1 MDKCLADIEKQDL
14 YVFEVNEKFEKLEA
28 ELNSLKEDIKSGA
41 LGGPP
46 PGDFGQAPGQP
57 VQ

>member
-1 MDKCLADIEKQDL
+1 
-14 YVFEVNEKFEKLEA
+14 VFEVNEKFEKLEA

-46 PGDFGQAPGQP
+46 AGDFGQAPGQP
-57 VQ
+57 V